1 MTQIDFHTNV
11 TQPLHY
17 GARLVRKALQR
28 QQALVL
34 LCRADQA
41 AELESAVLTLEPHT
55 LVPLCGAAAAPAVM
69 DRSLV
74 VMAQHAQQV
83 PARGWLVNLT
93 QDWPQGFEAFEK
105 VIEVVATDEAAV
117 ASGRQRW
124 GQYKTKG
131 YPLEHRQS

>member
-1 MTQIDFHTNV
+1 MTQVDFHTGV
-11 TQPLHY
+11 AQPLHY

-34 LCRADQA
+34 LCRAEQA
-41 AELESAVLTLEPHT
+41 AELESAVLSLEPEI
-55 LVPLCGAAAAPAVM
+55 LLPLCGAAAAPAVM

-74 VMAQHAQQV
+74 VIAQNAQGV

-93 QDWPQGFEAFEK
+93 QDWPHGFEAFEK
-105 VIEVVATDEAAV
+105 VIEVVATDETAV
-117 ASGRQRW
+117 LSGRQRW